1 MTVRELLEL
10 LNEEVEQNKYVLDYD
25 IYFEECDGFEAFV
38 YNAQVSNI
46 YGQVVL
52 S

>member
-1 MTVRELLEL
+1 MTVKELLEL
-10 LNEEVEQNKYVLDYD
+10 LNEEVEHNKGVLDYD
-25 IYFEECDGFEAFV
+25 IYFEQDGGYDAFV
-38 YNAQVSNI
+38 YNAQVSSI